1 MRTGLVVDATCDLPQ
16 EFLAAH
22 GIRVL
27 PIRIH
32 LGRDALV
39 DRRVPEATRQFYAEQ
54 LASVAPEDHSD
65 ALSVA
70 EMQQWFLEEL
80 VTAYDHVICLTIS
93 SLRSPIFEH
102 ATQASFGLLQHYRER
117 RAEAGLN
124 SPFAM
129 RVVDGRSMFAGSA
142 VLAAEAARLIA
153 GGAHPSAVRAR
164 LEQLSENVCTF
175 LIADDLGHLRRRGF
189 QKGERGGLLDRMR
202 GAALGLGSLLE
213 VKPVISVQ
221 QGEDKPV
228 SLAPSFERAAQKLL
242 AHATAQVLAG
252 ELLAPQLCLSYAGD
266 LSVVRDLPG
275 FAQLEATCAQ
285 REVSLQVAM
294 LSPTGAINLGKGALS
309 LAFAAPPR
317 PFG

>member
-1 MRTGLVVDATCDLPQ
+1 
-16 EFLAAH
+16 
-22 GIRVL
+22 
-27 PIRIH
+27 
-32 LGRDALV
+32 
-39 DRRVPEATRQFYAEQ
+39 
-54 LASVAPEDHSD
+54 
-65 ALSVA
+65 
-70 EMQQWFLEEL
+70 MQQWFLEEL

-93 SLRSPIFEH
+93 SLRSSIFEH

-142 VLAAEAARLIA
+142 VLAAEAARLLA

-164 LEQLSENVCTF
+164 LEQLSESVCTF

-202 GAALGLGSLLE
+202 AALGLGSLLD

-228 SLAPSFERAAQKLL
+228 SLAPSFERAAEKLL

-285 REVSLQVAM
+285 REVNLQVAM
-294 LSPTGAINLGKGALS
+294 LSPPGPSTWAR
-309 LAFAAPPR
+309 AP
-317 PFG
+317 